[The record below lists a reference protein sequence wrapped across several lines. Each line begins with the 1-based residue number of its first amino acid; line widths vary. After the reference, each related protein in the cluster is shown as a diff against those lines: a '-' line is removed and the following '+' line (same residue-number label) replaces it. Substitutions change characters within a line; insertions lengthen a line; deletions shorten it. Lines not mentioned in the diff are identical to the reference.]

1 MGTLWAALCLVA
13 VLEGL
18 LLFATPRL
26 WKRTMAQMQGQTE
39 SQLRLLSAV
48 PAPVR
53 ENWKPVR
60 TSRTEMPE
68 TIAVPAGE
76 RLNRTQLVADVATNV

>member
-26 WKRTMAQMQGQTE
+26 WKRTMAQMQAQSE
-39 SQLRLLSAV
+39 SQLRLLGGV
-48 PAPVR
+48 L
-53 ENWKPVR
+53 
-60 TSRTEMPE
+60 MLL
-68 TIAVPAGE
+68 G
-76 RLNRTQLVADVATNV
+76 LVALWLLRT

>member
-39 SQLRLLSAV
+39 SQLRLLGGV
-48 PAPVR
+48 L
-53 ENWKPVR
+53 
-60 TSRTEMPE
+60 MLL
-68 TIAVPAGE
+68 G
-76 RLNRTQLVADVATNV
+76 LVALWLLRT